1 MIKSF
6 LGGFALMSATAA
18 VAEPL
23 PGAVT
28 AMLEAAAGD
37 AAQLKTIADI
47 AKKTSPQSVA
57 EIDAKLAA
65 R

>member
-6 LGGFALMSATAA
+6 LGGIALMSATAA

-23 PGAVT
+23 PDAVT
-28 AMLEAAAGD
+28 TMLEAAAGD

-47 AKKTSPQSVA
+47 AKKTNLHSVA
-57 EIDAKLAA
+57 EIDAKPAA